1 MTRWINE
8 LMNDEAV
15 YRTAPATPGLLKNSL
30 SESRLR
36 KPGGT
41 DLGLLAGGYWLMDCT
56 VQWRTMEYCE
66 VCSVQGSVCN
76 MQCEVLCSVQCSTVQ
91 FTICSV
97 QCCAVCS
104 VQFAVQQGL
113 GGEDWQPVQRL
124 DLACWQQW
132 WRSGRP
138 SWAESWGS
146 CKSRRPGGRLSRRSA
161 RRQARRWR
169 RGGWGAGLARYSD
182 KCYKCKYASHTWNT
196 FNNRNPLADTR
207 VLSFWY

>member
-1 MTRWINE
+1 MR
-8 LMNDEAV
+8 
-15 YRTAPATPGLLKNSL
+15 KNLL
-30 SESRLR
+30 SESRLW

-41 DLGLLAGGYWLMDCT
+41 DLGFLAGGYWLMDCT

-66 VCSVQGSVCN
+66 VCSVQCSVCNVQCAVLCSVQCSAVQFAICSVQCCAVWN
-76 MQCEVLCSVQCSTVQ
+76 MQCEVLCSVQCSV
-91 FTICSV
+91 V
-97 QCCAVCS
+97 QCTVCS

-113 GGEDWQPVQRL
+113 GGEDCQPVQWL

-138 SWAESWGS
+138 SWAESSGS

-169 RGGWGAGLARYSD
+169 RGGWGIGLARSSD
-182 KCYKCKYASHTWNT
+182 KCNKCKYASHTWNT

-207 VLSFWY
+207 VLSFC